1 MKKLKFL
8 LLSIVLVLLLSSCQ
22 NTVVNIPSGYVAK
35 TLTPTGFDT
44 KILSPGQVDIGIVG
58 NNGQYSSLVLLEAST
73 ITTKESFGQSHGN
86 TDKEDHRVMTKTT
99 PLTVDIYV
107 QMAIPKDVT
116 LRHNAFSSITPKPTE
131 IDRVSVIKLEDVYTR
146 FAKMTVRGKV
156 RGIFSKY
163 NDWTDVMN
171 NYDKVNAEIGLMV
184 IQVFRNSHVPLELIS
199 VQLSNVKE
207 DQRIWDS
214 KNEQEAALQKVKSI
228 EAIGAAMRNNPGYIQ
243 IRKWEVL
250 EKIIES
256 PNSAKI
262 SLIVSDD
269 KSPNYTIPVK

>member
-1 MKKLKFL
+1 MKNLKFL
-8 LLSIVLVLLLSSCQ
+8 LLSIVVLLLSSCQ
-22 NTVVNIPSGYVAK
+22 NTVINIPSGYVAK
-35 TLTPTGFDT
+35 ILTPTGFDT
-44 KILSPGQVDIGIVG
+44 NVLSPGQVDIGVVG

-73 ITTKESFGQSHGN
+73 ITAKESFGQSQGN
-86 TDKEDHRVMTKTT
+86 SDKEDHRVMTKTT

-107 QMAIPKDVT
+107 QMAIPKDAT
-116 LRHNAFSSITPKPTE
+116 LRNNAFSSITPKPTE
-131 IDRVSVIKLEDVYTR
+131 IERVSVIKLEDVYTR

-171 NYDKVNAEIGLMV
+171 NYDKINAEIGLMV
-184 IQVFRNSHVPLELIS
+184 IQVFKNSNVPLELIS

>member
-8 LLSIVLVLLLSSCQ
+8 LLSIVVLLLSSCQ

-58 NNGQYSSLVLLEAST
+58 DNGQYSSLVLLEAST

-86 TDKEDHRVMTKTT
+86 TDKEDHRVMTKKT

>member
-8 LLSIVLVLLLSSCQ
+8 LLSIVVLLLSSCQ

-35 TLTPTGFDT
+35 TLTPTGFDS

-86 TDKEDHRVMTKTT
+86 NDKEDHRVMTKTT

-184 IQVFRNSHVPLELIS
+184 IQVFKNSHVPLELIS